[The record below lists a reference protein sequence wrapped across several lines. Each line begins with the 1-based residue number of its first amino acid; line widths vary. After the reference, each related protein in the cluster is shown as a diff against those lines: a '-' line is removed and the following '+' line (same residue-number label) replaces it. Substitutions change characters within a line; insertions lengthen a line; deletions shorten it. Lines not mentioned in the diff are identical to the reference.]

1 MVDKSAFFQRVWEHC
16 AAKPGAVEDHP
27 WGDTVFKVKGKIF
40 AFLSD
45 PASPDVGITLK
56 PDEEELDALL
66 GLPFVRKAAYVGR
79 FGWVSVSIEDEE
91 SLELALSL
99 IDDSYDIVSKR
110 TRRKG

>member
-1 MVDKSAFFQRVWEHC
+1 MVDTNAYFERLWEHC
-16 AAKPGAVEDHP
+16 AAKPEAVEDHP

-45 PASPDVGITLK
+45 PASPDVGVTLK
-56 PDEEELDALL
+56 PDGEELDALL
-66 GLPFVRKAAYVGR
+66 GLPFIRKAAYVGR
-79 FGWVSVSIEDEE
+79 FGWVSVSIENEE

-110 TRRKG
+110 KPSKR